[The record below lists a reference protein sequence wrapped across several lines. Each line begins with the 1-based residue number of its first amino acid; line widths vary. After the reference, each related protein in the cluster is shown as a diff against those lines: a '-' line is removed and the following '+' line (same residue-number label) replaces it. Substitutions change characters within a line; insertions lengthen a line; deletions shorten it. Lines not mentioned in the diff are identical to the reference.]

1 MLTYATLAPYTL
13 TTVVTILAKSRLLRE
28 NKIVPLPLIQIQMT
42 SRPLLATKWWQD
54 INDGWSTCS
63 KIISMESPSN
73 GGGTDS
79 FLVCSWSFSSCLH
92 GFPDSIS
99 KVLQHD
105 IPVLIRSRHSFYTR
119 TRSVVHRVR
128 FLASTSQ
135 IDD

>member
-1 MLTYATLAPYTL
+1 MDGGLA
-13 TTVVTILAKSRLLRE
+13 
-28 NKIVPLPLIQIQMT
+28 
-42 SRPLLATKWWQD
+42 
-54 INDGWSTCS
+54 
-63 KIISMESPSN
+63 IISMESPSN

-79 FLVCSWSFSSCLH
+79 FLVGSWSFSSCLH
-92 GFPDSIS
+92 GCPDSIL

-105 IPVLIRSRHSFYTR
+105 IPVLIRSRRSFCTR